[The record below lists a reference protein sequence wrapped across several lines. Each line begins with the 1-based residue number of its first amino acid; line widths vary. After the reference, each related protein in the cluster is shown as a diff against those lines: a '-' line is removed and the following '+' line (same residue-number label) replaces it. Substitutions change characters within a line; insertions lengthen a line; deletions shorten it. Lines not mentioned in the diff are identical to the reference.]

1 MKPLEIVYWARLA
14 AGLMAALVCIGY
26 VLALNGPPTAHSF
39 PDYGVVFNSISLAI
53 IVYVLSYYVV
63 KAKFKDKVVKT
74 QKLFTTGIG
83 IYFLAWI
90 VFYALFYTMFYL
102 G

>member
-1 MKPLEIVYWARLA
+1 
-14 AGLMAALVCIGY
+14 
-26 VLALNGPPTAHSF
+26 
-39 PDYGVVFNSISLAI
+39 
-53 IVYVLSYYVV
+53 LSYYII
-63 KAKFKDKVVKT
+63 KAKFKDKVAKT

-90 VFYALFYTMFYL
+90 VFYALFYTMFYV

>member
-1 MKPLEIVYWARLA
+1 MKPLELVYWARFATGVTA
-14 AGLMAALVCIGY
+14 AVVCITY
-26 VLALNGPPTAHSF
+26 VLALNGSPKPSSL
-39 PDYGVVFNSISLAI
+39 PDAGVIFNSISIAI
-53 IVYVLSYYVV
+53 IVYALSYYII
-63 KAKFKDKVVKT
+63 KAKFKDKVAKT

-90 VFYALFYTMFYL
+90 VFYALFYTMFYV